1 MDESD
6 FQRIAAR
13 LVRAEDRD
21 KKEDP
26 TGPKQEGDPDWQKI
40 KGMFDTSVK
49 NTFTDLRQSVR
60 DEDSKLTTYHM
71 ERLLEAIVKMA
82 KYMRM
87 REVFMKLKEVE
98 KKVFD

>member
-13 LVRAEDRD
+13 LVRGEERG
-21 KKEDP
+21 KKKDP
-26 TGPKQEGDPDWQKI
+26 TGPEPEGDPDWKKVQT
-40 KGMFDTSVK
+40 MFDTSVK
-49 NTFTDLRQSVR
+49 NTFTDLRQAVR
-60 DEDSKLTTYHM
+60 DEDSKLAVYHM

-82 KYMRM
+82 KYMKM
-87 REVFMKLKEVE
+87 REVFMKLREVE